1 MKNMWQYL
9 GIGISVA
16 ILMPFILLVSVALTP
31 YPVLFSAAAVFLL
44 VEIDFALIRLTQ
56 YLRKQPAP
64 PASKNKKTVRKTWL
78 AAGAASV
85 LASACSMAHDF
96 YYDALESEVPE
107 NYTESQ
113 FDGELYRDYKPFHSQ
128 KTVKL
133 PHAPALQFPED
144 GALPTMDG
152 AKALYPVYAS
162 FAENIYP
169 QNRVGSVDCLYY
181 PYQTESPNPLINV
194 KKQTVF
200 VRCNNTIQSFE
211 DLIEGKTDIVFL
223 GKPSAQQ
230 MQLAEKKGVRLNMK
244 PIGREAFVFF
254 THKNNPVDNLTQQN
268 VKDIYSGKIRNW
280 KDVGGKWQSIRPFQR
295 NANSGSQSTMERL
308 MGETPLMP
316 PEERNY
322 SGSMGGIIRSV
333 AKYRNHANAIGYS
346 FLFFVETLHAN
357 ENIKIL
363 SIDGVYPD
371 KNNIRNGSYP
381 FAYPFYAITLEGRE
395 SAETKQLLQ
404 WLDSEDAKTII
415 EGAGYTAIRQ

>member
-64 PASKNKKTVRKTWL
+64 PASENKKTVRKIWL
-78 AAGAASV
+78 AAGVASV
-85 LASACSMAHDF
+85 LASAYFMAHDF
-96 YYDALESEVPE
+96 YYDALEGEDPE
-107 NYTESQ
+107 NYNEFQ
-113 FDGELYRDYKPFHSQ
+113 FDMMLYEDYKPFHSQ

-133 PHAPALQFPED
+133 PHALVLQFPKD

-169 QNRVGSVDCLYY
+169 QDMVGDVDCLYY
-181 PYQTESPNPLINV
+181 PYHEEN
-194 KKQTVF
+194 KTVF

-211 DLIEGKTDIVFL
+211 DLLDGKTDIVFL
-223 GKPSAQQ
+223 AKPSAQQ
-230 MQLAEKKGVRLNMK
+230 MQLAEKKGVQLNMK

-268 VKDIYSGKIRNW
+268 IKDIYSGKIRNW

-295 NANSGSQSTMERL
+295 NANSGSQSTMEKL
-308 MGETPLMP
+308 MGETSLMP

-322 SGSMGGIIRSV
+322 SGGMGEIIRSV

-371 KNNIRNGSYP
+371 KNNIRNGTYP
-381 FAYPFYAITLEGRE
+381 FVYHFYAITLEGRE